1 MLKSLSTQFALTLF
15 FGPLGLLY
23 SSVASAVFLS
33 LVLAVLYFTV
43 MGTLA
48 VFLMWPVAIIVGLV
62 FVKMHND
69 QMRQSGSRLLLGPGE
84 EAHLVS
90 TMGSWGRGVAVLSFL
105 AIGGYLGYWYLGGVD
120 KSRSKTELAESSV
133 LDSQSESWV
142 TETDSTAIT
151 TVSSSS
157 SSLSSST
164 EEDWNVEIVE
174 SSVEPSN
181 VITFDEGE
189 VTPAVI
195 ESSASTPIVEFSEVT
210 ETLLYVDAQL
220 VNLREGPGT
229 NYSVV
234 DKIENGAELQ
244 ELDRAGTWVNVS
256 EVNTGA
262 TGWIYS
268 GLLRS
273 ER

>member
-1 MLKSLSTQFALTLF
+1 
-15 FGPLGLLY
+15 
-23 SSVASAVFLS
+23 
-33 LVLAVLYFTV
+33 
-43 MGTLA
+43 
-48 VFLMWPVAIIVGLV
+48 MWPVAIIVGLV

-84 EAHLVS
+84 EGDLVS
-90 TMGSWGRGVAVLSFL
+90 TIGSWGRGFAVLSFL
-105 AIGGYLGYWYLGGVD
+105 AIGGYIGYWYLGDVD
-120 KSRSKTELAESSV
+120 KSRSRTELAESSV

-142 TETDSTAIT
+142 TEADSTAIT
-151 TVSSSS
+151 TVSSST
-157 SSLSSST
+157 SLSSSP
-164 EEDWNVEIVE
+164 EEDWNVEIIETSVETSAQSLVE
-174 SSVEPSN
+174 SPN

-189 VTPAVI
+189 VTPVVI
-195 ESSASTPIVEFSEVT
+195 ESAASTSTIQFSEVS

-229 NYSVV
+229 NFSVV
-234 DKIENGAELQ
+234 DKIQNGTELL

-256 EVNTGA
+256 DVNTGV

>member
-23 SSVASAVFLS
+23 SSVAAAVFLS

-43 MGTLA
+43 LGTFA

-84 EAHLVS
+84 EGDLVS
-90 TMGSWGRGVAVLSFL
+90 TMGSWGRGFAVLSLL
-105 AIGGYLGYWYLGGVD
+105 AVGGYLSYWYLGDVD
-120 KSRSKTELAESSV
+120 KSRSTTDLAASSLEGSSFV
-133 LDSQSESWV
+133 ETSNVISFEDGGV
-142 TETDSTAIT
+142 TPVIID
-151 TVSSSS
+151 SSSS
-157 SSLSSST
+157 APSVDFTPSAVVSST
-164 EEDWNVEIVE
+164 VLI
-174 SSVEPSN
+174 
-181 VITFDEGE
+181 
-189 VTPAVI
+189 
-195 ESSASTPIVEFSEVT
+195 
-210 ETLLYVDAQL
+210 VDAQL

-234 DKIENGAELQ
+234 DKVEHGTELQ
-244 ELDRAGTWVNVS
+244 ELDRAGTWVNVTAINS
-256 EVNTGA
+256 GV
-262 TGWIYS
+262 TGWIYG
-268 GLLRS
+268 GLLS

>member
-84 EAHLVS
+84 EAYLVS
-90 TMGSWGRGVAVLSFL
+90 TMGSWGRGFAVLSFL
-105 AIGGYLGYWYLGGVD
+105 AIGGYLGYWYLGG
-120 KSRSKTELAESSV
+120 
-133 LDSQSESWV
+133 
-142 TETDSTAIT
+142 STAIT

-189 VTPAVI
+189 VTPVVI